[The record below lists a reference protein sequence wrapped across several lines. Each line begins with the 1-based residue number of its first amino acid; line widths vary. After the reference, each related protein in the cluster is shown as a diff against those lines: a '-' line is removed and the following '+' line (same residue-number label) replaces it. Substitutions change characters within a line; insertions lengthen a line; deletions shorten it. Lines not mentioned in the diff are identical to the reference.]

1 MKKVAL
7 VTGAYQGI
15 GRATCELLMAQD
27 FHVIMADIQSCEYLA
42 ADYRAQGFSVTNMRL
57 DLAKSS
63 IFPAIANSIEQ
74 QFGKLDVLINNA
86 AIFPDMGQH
95 PSDLA
100 EAVYRHVLEVNQI
113 GPFLL
118 TKTLV
123 PLLKKSQS
131 ARIVNVSNQVAQ
143 MVQLSDMNSPL
154 KEDVCAAYQAS
165 KIGVNGNTL
174 LFAKELEPFGI
185 KVNSYCPGWVDT
197 GMNLEELP
205 DYGDNARL
213 KTPHQ
218 GADTAIWLAT
228 LDVEGPTASFFTDRD
243 TINW

>member
-15 GRATCELLMAQD
+15 GRATCERLMAQD

-42 ADYRAQGFSVTNMRL
+42 ADYRTKGFSATNMRL

-86 AIFPDMGQH
+86 AILPDMGQH

-118 TKTLV
+118 TKALV
-123 PLLKKSQS
+123 PLLKKAPS
-131 ARIVNVSNQVAQ
+131 ARIVNVSSQVAQ
-143 MVQLSDMNSPL
+143 LAQLSDMNSPI
-154 KEDVCAAYQAS
+154 KDDVCAAYQAS
-165 KIGVNGNTL
+165 KIGVNGNTV
-174 LFAKELEPFGI
+174 LFAKELEPLGI

-197 GMNLEELP
+197 AMNTEELP
-205 DYGDNARL
+205 DYGEEVRP
-213 KTPHQ
+213 KTPYE

-228 LDVEGPTASFFTDRD
+228 LDSNGPTAGFFTDRD
-243 TINW
+243 ALNW

>member
-15 GRATCELLMAQD
+15 GRATCELLMAQE
-27 FHVIMADIQSCEYLA
+27 FHVIMADIQSCEHLA
-42 ADYRAQGFSVTNMRL
+42 ADYRTQGFGVTNMRL

-63 IFPAIANSIEQ
+63 IFPAIANSIEH
-74 QFGKLDVLINNA
+74 QFGKLDVLVNNA
-86 AIFPDMGQH
+86 AIFPDIGQH

-118 TKTLV
+118 TKALV
-123 PLLKKSQS
+123 PLLKNSQS
-131 ARIVNVSNQVAQ
+131 ARIVNVSSQVGQ
-143 MVQLSDMNSPL
+143 MAQLSDVNSPI
-154 KEDVCAAYQAS
+154 KDDICAAYQAS
-165 KIGVNGNTL
+165 KIGVNGNTV
-174 LFAKELEPFGI
+174 LFAKELKPYGI

-205 DYGDNARL
+205 DYGEDVRL
-213 KTPHQ
+213 KTPQ
-218 GADTAIWLAT
+218 EAAETAIWLAT
-228 LDVEGPTASFFTDRD
+228 LSDEGPTASFFTERD
-243 TINW
+243 VINW